1 MSQRPDSHF
10 IGLGLRRA
18 SSDTGNLVTAFEI
31 FVDDLLML
39 LDEIV
44 PRVPGGLDARFRGRL
59 SDFRT
64 RLAQESEAA
73 GIERLSSECLDEC
86 RHFFERAEVLHLEQH
101 REIGSVIQMLRDT
114 LATLAGDAS
123 IFDTDL
129 LLSADRFNELM
140 EVDEL
145 RTLKA
150 QLSSETERLKRV
162 VAERQESREQTFEA
176 LSQRVH
182 VLEAQLVRT
191 REAASLDGLTQ
202 LANRQTFDR
211 TLEQWTQTPNL
222 QFVLALVDI
231 DDFKSVNDD
240 YGHLT
245 GDQVLINVARTLARS
260 VRSSDLVARL
270 GGDEFALLA
279 PEATLRQFEARM
291 CRAVAKIG
299 EVRFERGDNEGE
311 RFGVTVSC
319 GLAELS
325 AGDTGASLMQR
336 ADEALYGAKHR
347 GKNRVVVKSKPFLR
361 DLLK

>member
-1 MSQRPDSHF
+1 MSQRLENQL
-10 IGLGLRRA
+10 IGLGLRNPDA
-18 SSDTGNLVTAFEI
+18 GSATLVTAFEI

-44 PRVPGGLDARFRGRL
+44 PRLPGGLDARFRGRL

-64 RLAQESEAA
+64 RLAQESNAP
-73 GIERLSSECLDEC
+73 GIERLSSECLGEC
-86 RHFFERAEVLHLEQH
+86 RNFFERAEVLHLEQH
-101 REIGSVIQMLRDT
+101 REIGAVFQLLRDT
-114 LATLAGDAS
+114 LTSLAGDAS
-123 IFDTDL
+123 IFDKDL
-129 LLSADRFNELM
+129 LLSADRFTELM

-150 QLSSETERLKRV
+150 KLSAETERLKQV
-162 VAERQESREQTFEA
+162 VAERQESREQTYEA

-182 VLEAQLVRT
+182 LLEAQLVIT
-191 REAASLDGLTQ
+191 REAAALDGLTQ

-211 TLEQWTQTPNL
+211 TLEQWTQAPNL
-222 QFVLALVDI
+222 PFVLALVDI

-245 GDQVLINVARTLARS
+245 GDQVLINVARSLARS

-291 CRAVAKIG
+291 CRAVAKIA
-299 EVRFERGDNEGE
+299 EVRFEGADPAAGT
-311 RFGVTVSC
+311 FGVTVSC
-319 GLAELS
+319 GLAELT
-325 AGDTGASLMQR
+325 AGDTAASLMQR

-347 GKNRVVVKSKPFLR
+347 GKNRVVVKAKPFLR